1 MVSPDVGKWQ
11 KPPPIA
17 TMPASLA
24 LIAHDTKKADIVTL
38 AQKYQATLSRYH
50 LIATGTT
57 GQRVYEGTGLA
68 VECLRSG
75 PDGGDTQIA
84 ARVVEGEVAAVV
96 FLIDPRYAQPHEPD
110 IRALLRVCEL
120 HNVPL
125 ATNVATAEM
134 VLLNLTQSRMAYLI
148 FNPVSGRGNPDRDLL
163 AIRQILEPQ
172 IRVRAMFTTPD
183 VDPAVQT
190 QAAIAEIQAHAA
202 DRSPHQNAPDLIIAS
217 GGDGTVSAVAGALVG
232 TGIPLG
238 VVPRGTANAFS
249 VALGLPTTLKGACE
263 TILAGHTRIVDA
275 ARCNHLPMILLAGIG
290 FEAGMVDRADR
301 ELKNRL
307 GTLAYLM
314 AGVQQLAAQQP
325 FEAEVEIENTISRF
339 QCSAISVANAA
350 PATSVLAQ
358 GFGQVLFDD
367 GLLDVTLHLAQTGN
381 QGILA
386 SLQSVTSLTTMFAS
400 ALVKRPTDRND
411 IICLRTSRLKVT
423 ANPPE
428 KIVVDGEIVGTTPA
442 EFECLPK
449 SLTIFSPI
457 ASAALSSTQPS
468 LDNGEE
474 AADSEV

>member
-1 MVSPDVGKWQ
+1 
-11 KPPPIA
+11 
-17 TMPASLA
+17 MPASLA

-38 AQKYQATLSRYH
+38 AQKYQATLARYH

-57 GQRVYEGTGLA
+57 GQRVQEGTELA

-134 VLLNLTQSRMAYLI
+134 VLLNLTQSRTAYLI

-172 IRVRAMFTTPD
+172 ILVRAIFTTPD

-202 DRSPHQNAPDLIIAS
+202 EKNAPDLIIAS
-217 GGDGTVSAVAGALVG
+217 GGDGTVSAVAGAIVG

-238 VVPRGTANAFS
+238 IVPRGTANAFS

-275 ARCNHLPMILLAGIG
+275 ARCNDLPMILLAGIG

-325 FEAEVEIENTISRF
+325 FEAEVEIEKTISRF

-367 GLLDVTLHLAQTGN
+367 GLLDVTLHLSQTGN

-411 IICLRTSRLKVT
+411 IICLRTRHLKVT

-457 ASAALSSTQPS
+457 ASASQAGSQASSENNDLPNS
-468 LDNGEE
+468 EE
-474 AADSEV
+474 

>member
-1 MVSPDVGKWQ
+1 
-11 KPPPIA
+11 
-17 TMPASLA
+17 MPASLA

-50 LIATGTT
+50 TIATGTT
-57 GQRVYEGTGLA
+57 GQRVHEGTGLA

-84 ARVVEGEVAAVV
+84 ARVVEGEVTAVI

-134 VLLNLTQSRMAYLI
+134 VLLSLTQSRTAYLI

-163 AIRQILEPQ
+163 TIRQILEPQ
-172 IRVRAMFTTPD
+172 IQVRALFTTPD

-202 DRSPHQNAPDLIIAS
+202 EKNAPDLIIAS
-217 GGDGTVSAVAGALVG
+217 GGDGTVSAVAGAIVG

-238 VVPRGTANAFS
+238 IVPRGTANAFC

-263 TILAGHTRIVDA
+263 TILAGNTRIVDA
-275 ARCNHLPMILLAGIG
+275 ARCNDLPMILLAGMG

-325 FEAEVEIENTISRF
+325 FEVEVEIENTISRF

-367 GLLDVTLHLAQTGN
+367 GLLDVTLHLSQTGN

-457 ASAALSSTQPS
+457 ASMSPSGTQTS
-468 LDNGEE
+468 LENSDLPNFEE
-474 AADSEV
+474 